1 LAAGRYDNESFFG
14 PLTIADWQQY
24 EHNLNIVAQVM
35 ETGYSRVIAMNSK
48 GELRGQA
55 LIEELSGKQYAFL
68 TVFGQGNK
76 QERIKLYLAGKDGV
90 SATTTAFA
98 FAADQVMGT
107 LADPLLLESA
117 SIDVAVYPNAFTD
130 KLNIELSAYT
140 GQEAAISLTDAL
152 GRVRMLDSVPL
163 AKGWNKLELRPQV
176 PKGLYVLTIVV
187 DGQRQTIKVVKK

>member
-1 LAAGRYDNESFFG
+1 
-14 PLTIADWQQY
+14 
-24 EHNLNIVAQVM
+24 
-35 ETGYSRVIAMNSK
+35 
-48 GELRGQA
+48 
-55 LIEELSGKQYAFL
+55 L

-140 GQEAAISLTDAL
+140 GQEAAISLTDGFQHCRPALAHRGGNRGFLFCQCQHFIKQHYRWL
-152 GRVRMLDSVPL
+152 GRIGGR
-163 AKGWNKLELRPQV
+163 
-176 PKGLYVLTIVV
+176 
-187 DGQRQTIKVVKK
+187 